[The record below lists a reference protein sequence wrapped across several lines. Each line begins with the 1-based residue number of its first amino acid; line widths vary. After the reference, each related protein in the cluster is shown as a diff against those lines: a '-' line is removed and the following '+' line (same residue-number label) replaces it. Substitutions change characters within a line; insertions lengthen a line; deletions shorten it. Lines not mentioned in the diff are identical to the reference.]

1 MSTPL
6 AQLIREAFPQAPE
19 ETVAQTVTRLESEF
33 ETLADQRVEHAQ
45 EQWSQEPVK
54 TDWIEVA
61 GQPRRETIEI
71 VEEHGLR
78 IELDAG
84 GYATFIHCDRGFIA

>member
-19 ETVAQTVTRLESEF
+19 ETVAQTVTRLEVEF
-33 ETLADQRVEHAQ
+33 ETLAAQRVEHAT
-45 EQWSQEPVK
+45 EQLIQAPYE

-61 GQPRRETIEI
+61 GQPRRETIETI
-71 VEEHGLR
+71 EEHGLR

-84 GYATFIHCDRGFIA
+84 GLATFIHCDRGFIA